1 MVQAFDRLVG
11 RRAGLALAP
20 ALLAGCQCL
29 AVPLASC
36 PEVTSAEAWVNRMP
50 SIGDVPTKLIVSL
63 RVEGDAPWMLTPVM
77 AGAEGDLTLDL
88 VVGGNSVPGTVAYR
102 QKQPAPMPKTIRI
115 TCQGNQIASIDEIL
129 IVQ

>member
-11 RRAGLALAP
+11 CGVALALAP
-20 ALLAGCQCL
+20 VLLAGCQCL

-50 SIGDVPTKLIVSL
+50 SIGDAPTKLIVSL
-63 RVEGDAPWMLTPVM
+63 RVEGDAPWMLTP
-77 AGAEGDLTLDL
+77 AKADAEGELTLDL
-88 VVGGNSVPGTVAYR
+88 VAGGNSVPGTVAYR
-102 QKQPAPMPKTIRI
+102 QQQPAPLPETIRI

-129 IVQ
+129 SGQ